1 MSIAAVVVGW
11 IVLSVPV
18 GILVGRWLKVA
29 QKAGMGPEQGEHA
42 TNHNP
47 KGETNGREHQVR

>member
-18 GILVGRWLKVA
+18 GILAGRWLK
-29 QKAGMGPEQGEHA
+29 A
-42 TNHNP
+42 TQEDLD
-47 KGETNGREHQVR
+47 G

>member
-18 GILVGRWLKVA
+18 GILVGRWLKA
-29 QKAGMGPEQGEHA
+29 GAGMSKQ
-42 TNHNP
+42 
-47 KGETNGREHQVR
+47 